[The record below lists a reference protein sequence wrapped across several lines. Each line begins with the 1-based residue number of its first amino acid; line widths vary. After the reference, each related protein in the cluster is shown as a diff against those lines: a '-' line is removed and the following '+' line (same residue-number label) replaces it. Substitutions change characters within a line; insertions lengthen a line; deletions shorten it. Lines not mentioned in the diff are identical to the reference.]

1 MTLVSG
7 GGAWL
12 GGQLMSPMVLH
23 KQMLTLFEA
32 GQLIVHPR

>member
-1 MTLVSG
+1 MILASG

-23 KQMLTLFEA
+23 KQTLTLFEA
-32 GQLIVHPR
+32 GRLIVHPR